1 MGNNPQETFAR
12 LFATH
17 ERRVYSYI
25 FSLLGDWAA
34 ADDVFQDTCVVL
46 WTKYAEF
53 QPGTDFAAWA
63 CRVARYKVL
72 KYRRQCRRRL
82 PFVGG
87 EFIETVAAARESQ
100 TESNSDWLSKLSE
113 CIEKLSPRDRQ
124 IIQGRYAES
133 QTIKQ
138 FAARIDLPTN
148 TVYKAVSRI
157 RGELLDCLQ
166 RAAARE
172 EHP

>member
-1 MGNNPQETFAR
+1 MNSNPGEAFAR
-12 LFATH
+12 LFAAH
-17 ERRVYSYI
+17 ERRIYSYI

-34 ADDVFQDTCVVL
+34 ADDVFQETCVVL
-46 WTKYAEF
+46 WTKHADF
-53 QPGTDFAAWA
+53 QPGTDFAGWA
-63 CRVARYKVL
+63 CRIARFKVL

-87 EFIETVAAARESQ
+87 QFLETVAAARESQ
-100 TESNSDWLSKLSE
+100 AESGPDWLSKLSE
-113 CIEKLSPRDRQ
+113 CIDKLSPRDRR
-124 IIQGRYAES
+124 IIQGRYAEE

-138 FAARIDLPTN
+138 FAARIGLSAN
-148 TVYKAVSRI
+148 TAYKALCRI

-166 RAAARE
+166 KAAARE